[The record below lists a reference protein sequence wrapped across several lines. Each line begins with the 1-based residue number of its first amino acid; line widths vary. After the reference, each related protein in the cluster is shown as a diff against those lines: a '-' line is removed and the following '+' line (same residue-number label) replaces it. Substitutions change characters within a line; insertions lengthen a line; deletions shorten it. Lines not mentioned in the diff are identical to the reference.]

1 MLRITLS
8 KDTGERGKERG
19 VLTLWRFV
27 SLPDLA
33 QHRLRALFPLVGIA
47 LGVAVFIAVRVTNTS
62 TLGAFARTVDAI
74 AGRAG
79 LEITG
84 RGALLDEAVLP
95 QARRVPG
102 VAAVAPLILA
112 DVVVPEAGGAVLLVA
127 GIDVVSD
134 RAVRDYTFHWTEG
147 DKQDPF
153 AILTQPQAVVLSE
166 RFAQRYGFRLGS
178 ACRSTPPRAYSSSWY
193 GAYSVPKGPPKRWE
207 GILRS
212 WILLRL
218 RCCSIGL
225 DA

>member
-1 MLRITLS
+1 MTRGN
-8 KDTGERGKERG
+8 TGEGTQCVDVVAFRRACQICH
-19 VLTLWRFV
+19 
-27 SLPDLA
+27 SI
-33 QHRLRALFPLVGIA
+33 LRALFPLVGIA
-47 LGVAVFIAVRVTNTS
+47 LGVAVFIAVRVTNIS

-84 RGALLDEAVLP
+84 RGHCWTKRCCRS
-95 QARRVPG
+95 QAGAGRG
-102 VAAVAPLILA
+102 GCGPLVLA

-134 RAVRDYTFHWTEG
+134 RAVRDYTFHGPRGTSRTPCHP
-147 DKQDPF
+147 DP
-153 AILTQPQAVVLSE
+153 PQAVVLSE

-178 ACRSTPPRAYSSSWY
+178 ADTDLHLQGIQQLVWGGSPSRRAASA
-193 GAYSVPKGPPKRWE
+193 G
-207 GILRS
+207 GILQS
-212 WILLRL
+212 WILRR